1 MFEIETGLIFW
12 NTVSFVILVFIMYK
26 WALPP
31 LLKILKEREKSISD
45 SLAEAHT
52 HRQQA
57 EAVLSSAKQKINEA
71 NQTAQKIMDQAQ
83 SEGGKLKKEL
93 GAVGKKEADFF
104 LARAKEDL
112 SRQKNEILSE
122 IKTQTAE
129 LVAEVAGK
137 VLGKKMDKV
146 EDARLI
152 DESLKAWKK

>member
-12 NTVSFVILVFIMYK
+12 NTISFVILVFVMYK

-52 HRQQA
+52 HRQEA
-57 EAVLSSAKQKINEA
+57 EAILSSAKQKINEA

-83 SEGGKLKKEL
+83 SEGVKLKKEM
-93 GAVGKKEADFF
+93 GETGRKEADFF
-104 LARAKEDL
+104 LVRAKEDL
-112 SRQKNEILSE
+112 NREKSEILSS
-122 IKTQTAE
+122 IKQQTAE

-137 VLGKKMDKV
+137 VLSKKIDKA

-152 DESLKAWKK
+152 DESLKTWNG

>member
-1 MFEIETGLIFW
+1 MFEFDTGIIFW
-12 NTVSFVILVFIMYK
+12 NTVAFAILVFLMYK

-31 LLKILKEREKSISD
+31 LLEILKEREKSISD

-71 NQTAQKIMDQAQ
+71 NQAAQRIVDQAQ
-83 SEGGKLKKEL
+83 SEGEKIKKEL
-93 GAVGKKEADFF
+93 GETGKKEAEFF

-112 SRQKNEILSE
+112 NRQKNEIISE